1 MVDIQKLTLEEV
13 MGDRFGRYSKYII
26 QDRALPDIR
35 DGLKPVQRR
44 ILFAMFQEG
53 NTSTS
58 NFRKSAKTVGNVIG
72 NYHPH
77 GDSSVYEAMVRMSQD
92 WKNREVLVEM
102 HGNNGSMDGDSAA
115 AMRYTEARLSKIADE
130 LLRDLDKD
138 TVEMILNFDDTAE
151 EPTVLPAGY
160 PNLLVNGATGISAG
174 YATEIP
180 PHNLGEIIDA
190 TAYLIDHP
198 NASVGKLMDFVPGPD
213 FPTGAIIQGK
223 DELKKAYTSGRGK
236 VVVRSKHHIETDRSG
251 KEKIVITEIP
261 YEVNKANLVR
271 RMDELRL
278 NRSIDGIQEVRDE
291 SDRNGLQIVIEL
303 KKEASS
309 DAILNYFYK
318 NSDLQ
323 INYNFNMVAI
333 NHQRPEQI
341 GLKEALLAYIEH
353 RYVIIRR
360 RTTFDLNKAQR
371 RLHIV
376 DGLVKAMSILD
387 EVIAVIRNS
396 KNKSDSKQNLIREF
410 DFSETQA
417 EAIVSLQLYR
427 LTNTDV
433 TALQNERLQLNEEI
447 ASYQAILNDDKLL
460 YARMKTELKAIKK
473 AYASERRTEIQDEI
487 EEVIVKKQLLIS
499 EEDAIV
505 VVTRGGYI
513 KRSTIRSFKASGV
526 EEVGLRDG
534 DHVLYMA
541 KHTTLEQL
549 VFITSKGNYIFQP
562 VYELQ
567 DIRWKDLGEHIS
579 QRISF
584 ASDEYIIGV
593 FPYAEN
599 SKDNLLLATAQ
610 GMIKQTGL
618 SEFKEFRG
626 YKNKAGVA
634 MTLSSDTDQVIS
646 VYKVD
651 SSTDQTKAQVILTT
665 HFGFTLRYPIEEISI
680 IGARAKGV
688 KSINLKQDDY
698 VISAVYAAEPN
709 DNLQIMMV
717 TQRGHMKR
725 MKWAEIN
732 VLGRAKR
739 GLVALKE
746 LKANPHRIVAA
757 FSVEDTNQM
766 FEVISSHGKILLL
779 RAGDIP
785 IANRYS
791 NGSMLVDEKEN
802 GQITTVTPI
811 IDYQNFQSEN

>member
-53 NTSTS
+53 NISTS

-460 YARMKTELKAIKK
+460 YARMKTELKTIKK

-549 VFITSKGNYIFQP
+549 VLITSKGNYIFQP

-579 QRISF
+579 QRVSF

-599 SKDNLLLATAQ
+599 SKDKLLLATAQ

-651 SSTDQTKAQVILTT
+651 SSTDQTQAQVILTT

-698 VISAVYAAEPN
+698 VISAVYAAEPH

-766 FEVISSHGKILLL
+766 FEVISSQGKVHLL

-802 GQITTVTPI
+802 GQITVVTPI
-811 IDYQNFQSEN
+811 IDYQNFESEN

>member
-1 MVDIQKLTLEEV
+1 MVEIQKLTLEEV

-53 NTSTS
+53 NTSSS

-77 GDSSVYEAMVRMSQD
+77 GDLSVYEAMVRMSQD

-151 EPTVLPAGY
+151 EPTVLPAGF

-190 TAYLIDHP
+190 TTYLIDHP
-198 NASVGKLMDFVPGPD
+198 NATVNKLMDFVPGPD

-223 DELKKAYTSGRGK
+223 EELKKAYTSGRGK
-236 VVVRSKHHIETDRSG
+236 VVVRSKHHIETDRGG

-291 SDRNGLQIVIEL
+291 TDRNGLQIVIEL
-303 KKEASS
+303 KKDASS

-333 NHQRPEQI
+333 NNQRPELVGI
-341 GLKEALLAYIEH
+341 REALNAYIGH
-353 RYVIIRR
+353 RYEIIRR

-376 DGLVKAMSILD
+376 DGLVKAMTILD
-387 EVIAVIRNS
+387 QVIATIRNS
-396 KNKSDSKQNLIREF
+396 KNKSDSKYNLIEAF
-410 DFSETQA
+410 DFSEAQA

-433 TALQNERLQLNEEI
+433 TALENERLQLNEDI
-447 ASYQAILNDDKLL
+447 ASYQAILSDDKVL
-460 YARMKTELKAIKK
+460 YGRMKSELRAIKK

-487 EEVIVKKQLLIS
+487 QEVIVKKQLLIS
-499 EEDAIV
+499 EEDVIV

-513 KRSTIRSFKASGV
+513 KRSSLRSFKASGI

-534 DHVLYMA
+534 DHVQFLEKMS
-541 KHTTLEQL
+541 TLDQL
-549 VFITSKGNYIFQP
+549 VFITNKGNYIFQP

-579 QRISF
+579 QRIAF
-584 ASDEYIIGV
+584 ASDESIIGV
-593 FPYAEN
+593 FKYGEN
-599 SKDNLLLATAQ
+599 SKDNLLLASAA
-610 GMIKQTGL
+610 GMIKQTAL

-626 YKNKAGVA
+626 YKNKSSLA
-634 MTLSSDTDQVIS
+634 MNLSSDTDQVIG
-646 VYKVD
+646 VYRID
-651 SSTDQTKAQVILTT
+651 GATDQSQAQVILVT
-665 HFGFTLRYPIEEISI
+665 HFGFTLRYSIDEISI

-698 VISAVYAAEPN
+698 VVGLSYAAVPD
-709 DNLQIMMV
+709 DNLQLMMV

-725 MKWAEIN
+725 LKWTEIN

-746 LKANPHRIVAA
+746 LKTNPHRFVAA
-757 FSVEDTNQM
+757 FEVINTKQV
-766 FEVISSHGKILLL
+766 FEVLTSQSH
-779 RAGDIP
+779 RENFRTGDVA

-791 NGSMLVDEKEN
+791 NGSMLVDEKN
-802 GQITTVTPI
+802 HGQISLVTPL
-811 IDYQNFQSEN
+811 IDFTSFNPEK

>member
-1 MVDIQKLTLEEV
+1 MVEIQKLTLEEV

-44 ILFAMFQEG
+44 ILFAMYQEG
-53 NTSTS
+53 NTSAS

-130 LLRDLDKD
+130 LLKDLDKD
-138 TVEMILNFDDTAE
+138 TVEMILNFDDTDE
-151 EPTVLPAGY
+151 EPTVLPAGF

-180 PHNLGEIIDA
+180 PHNLAEVIDA
-190 TAYLIDHP
+190 AAYLIDHP
-198 NASVGKLMDFVPGPD
+198 KASVDKLMDFVPGPD

-223 DELKKAYTSGRGK
+223 DELKKAYSSGRGK
-236 VVVRSKHHIETDRSG
+236 VVVRSKHHIESDRGG

-303 KKEASS
+303 KKDASS
-309 DAILNYFYK
+309 EAILNYFYK

-333 NHQRPEQI
+333 NNQRPEQV
-341 GLKEALLAYIEH
+341 GLREALLAYIDH
-353 RYVIIRR
+353 RYDIIRR
-360 RTTFDLNKAQR
+360 RTTFDLNKAER

-396 KNKSDSKQNLIREF
+396 KNKSDSKNNLVQEF

-417 EAIVSLQLYR
+417 EAIVNLQLYR

-433 TALQNERLQLNEEI
+433 TALQNERLQLNEDI
-447 ASYQAILNDDKLL
+447 ASYNAILSDDKLL

-473 AYASERRTEIQDEI
+473 AYSSDRRTEIQDEI
-487 EEVIVKKQLLIS
+487 EEVVVSKQLLIA
-499 EEDAIV
+499 EEDVVV

-513 KRSTIRSFKASGV
+513 KRSSLRSFKASGV
-526 EEVGLRDG
+526 EEAGLRDG
-534 DHVLYMA
+534 DHVMYME
-541 KHTTLEQL
+541 KHTTLDQL

-579 QRISF
+579 QRIAFS
-584 ASDEYIIGV
+584 SDESIIGV
-593 FPYAEN
+593 FPYSEN
-599 SKDNLLLATAQ
+599 SKDNLLLASSK
-610 GMIKQTGL
+610 GMIKQTAL

-626 YKNKAGVA
+626 HKNKSAVA
-634 MTLSSDTDQVIS
+634 MNLTGDDDKLIAVHRVSADSDQ
-646 VYKVD
+646 
-651 SSTDQTKAQVILTT
+651 STAQVILTT
-665 HFGFTLRYPIEEISI
+665 NFGFTLRYAIDEINT
-680 IGARAKGV
+680 IGTRAKGL
-688 KSINLKQDDY
+688 KSINLKQGDI
-698 VISAVYAAEPN
+698 VVGVVYADKPT
-709 DNLQIMMV
+709 DQLQMMMV

-725 MKWAEIN
+725 LKWEEVN

-746 LKANPHRIVAA
+746 LKTNPHRFVKA
-757 FSVEDTNQM
+757 FGVEDTNQQ
-766 FEVISSHGKILLL
+766 FEVNTSQGHTDIF
-779 RAGDIP
+779 RTGDIP
-785 IANRYS
+785 IASRYA
-791 NGSMLVDEKEN
+791 NGSMVVDEKTE
-802 GQITTVTPI
+802 GQITEVTPL
-811 IDYQNFQSEN
+811 IDYHNFTLEN

>member
-1 MVDIQKLTLEEV
+1 MVEIQKLTLEEV

-44 ILFAMFQEG
+44 ILFAMYQEG
-53 NTSTS
+53 NTSAS

-77 GDSSVYEAMVRMSQD
+77 GDLSVYEAMVRMSQD

-130 LLRDLDKD
+130 LLKDLDKD
-138 TVEMILNFDDTAE
+138 TVEMILNFDDTDE
-151 EPTVLPAGY
+151 EPTVLPAGF

-180 PHNLGEIIDA
+180 PHNLAEVIDA
-190 TAYLIDHP
+190 AAYLIDHP
-198 NASVGKLMDFVPGPD
+198 KASVDKLMDFVPGPD

-223 DELKKAYTSGRGK
+223 DELKKAYSSGRGK
-236 VVVRSKHHIETDRSG
+236 VVVRSKHHIESDRGG

-303 KKEASS
+303 KKDASS
-309 DAILNYFYK
+309 EAILNYFYK

-333 NHQRPEQI
+333 NNQRPEQV
-341 GLKEALLAYIEH
+341 GLREALLAYIDH
-353 RYVIIRR
+353 RYDIIRR
-360 RTTFDLNKAQR
+360 RTTFDLNKAER

-396 KNKSDSKQNLIREF
+396 KNKSDSKNNLVQEF

-417 EAIVSLQLYR
+417 EAIVNLQLYR

-433 TALQNERLQLNEEI
+433 TALQNERLQLNEDI
-447 ASYQAILNDDKLL
+447 ASYNAILSDDKLL

-473 AYASERRTEIQDEI
+473 AYSSDRRTEIQDEI
-487 EEVIVKKQLLIS
+487 EEVVVSKQLLIA
-499 EEDAIV
+499 EEDVVV

-513 KRSTIRSFKASGV
+513 KRSSLRSFKASGV
-526 EEVGLRDG
+526 EEAGLRDG
-534 DHVLYMA
+534 DHVMYME
-541 KHTTLEQL
+541 KHTTLDQL

-579 QRISF
+579 QRIAFS
-584 ASDEYIIGV
+584 SDESIIGV
-593 FPYAEN
+593 FPYSEN
-599 SKDNLLLATAQ
+599 SKDNLLLASSK
-610 GMIKQTGL
+610 GMIKQTAL

-626 YKNKAGVA
+626 HKNKSAVA
-634 MTLSSDTDQVIS
+634 MNLTGDDDKLVAVHRVSADSDQSI
-646 VYKVD
+646 
-651 SSTDQTKAQVILTT
+651 AQVILTT
-665 HFGFTLRYPIEEISI
+665 NFGFTLRYAIDEINT
-680 IGARAKGV
+680 IGTRAKGL
-688 KSINLKQDDY
+688 KSINLKQGDI
-698 VISAVYAAEPN
+698 VVGVVYADKPT
-709 DNLQIMMV
+709 DQLQMMMI

-725 MKWAEIN
+725 LKWEEVNI
-732 VLGRAKR
+732 LGRAKR

-746 LKANPHRIVAA
+746 LKTNPHRFVAA
-757 FSVEDTNQM
+757 FGVEDTNQQ
-766 FEVISSHGKILLL
+766 FEVNTSQGHTDIF
-779 RAGDIP
+779 RTGDIP
-785 IANRYS
+785 IANRYA
-791 NGSMLVDEKEN
+791 NGSMVVDEKTE
-802 GQITTVTPI
+802 GQITNVTPL
-811 IDYQNFQSEN
+811 IDYQNFTLEN

>member
-1 MVDIQKLTLEEV
+1 MVEIQKLTLEEV

-53 NTSTS
+53 NTSSS

-151 EPTVLPAGY
+151 EPTVLPAGF

-190 TAYLIDHP
+190 TTYLIDHP
-198 NASVGKLMDFVPGPD
+198 NATINKLMDFVPGPD

-223 DELKKAYTSGRGK
+223 EELKKAYTSGRGK
-236 VVVRSKHHIETDRSG
+236 VVVRSKHHIETDRGG

-291 SDRNGLQIVIEL
+291 TDRNGLQIVIEL
-303 KKEASS
+303 KKDASS

-333 NHQRPEQI
+333 NDQRPELVGI
-341 GLKEALLAYIEH
+341 REALNAYIGH
-353 RYVIIRR
+353 RYEIIRR

-387 EVIAVIRNS
+387 QVIATIRNS
-396 KNKSDSKQNLIREF
+396 KNKSDSRYNLIEAF
-410 DFSETQA
+410 DFSEAQA

-433 TALQNERLQLNEEI
+433 TALENERLQLNEDI
-447 ASYQAILNDDKLL
+447 AAYQAILSDDKVL
-460 YARMKTELKAIKK
+460 YGRMKSELKAIKK

-487 EEVIVKKQLLIS
+487 QEVIVKKQLLIP
-499 EEDAIV
+499 EEDVVV

-513 KRSTIRSFKASGV
+513 KRSSLRSFKASGI

-534 DHVLYMA
+534 DHVQFLEKMS
-541 KHTTLEQL
+541 TLDQL
-549 VFITSKGNYIFQP
+549 VFITNKGNYIFQP

-567 DIRWKDLGEHIS
+567 DIRWKDLGEHVS
-579 QRISF
+579 QRIAF
-584 ASDEYIIGV
+584 ASDESIIGV
-593 FPYAEN
+593 FKYDEN
-599 SKDNLLLATAQ
+599 SKDNLLLASAA
-610 GMIKQTGL
+610 GMIKQTAL

-626 YKNKAGVA
+626 YKNKSSLA
-634 MTLSSDTDQVIS
+634 MNLSSDTDQVIG
-646 VYKVD
+646 VYRID
-651 SSTDQTKAQVILTT
+651 GATDQSQAQVILVT
-665 HFGFTLRYPIEEISI
+665 HFGFTLRYSIDEISI
-680 IGARAKGV
+680 IGVRAKGV

-698 VISAVYAAEPN
+698 VVGLSYAAVPD
-709 DNLQIMMV
+709 DNLQ
-717 TQRGHMKR
+717 
-725 MKWAEIN
+725 
-732 VLGRAKR
+732 
-739 GLVALKE
+739 
-746 LKANPHRIVAA
+746 
-757 FSVEDTNQM
+757 
-766 FEVISSHGKILLL
+766 
-779 RAGDIP
+779 
-785 IANRYS
+785 
-791 NGSMLVDEKEN
+791 
-802 GQITTVTPI
+802 
-811 IDYQNFQSEN
+811 